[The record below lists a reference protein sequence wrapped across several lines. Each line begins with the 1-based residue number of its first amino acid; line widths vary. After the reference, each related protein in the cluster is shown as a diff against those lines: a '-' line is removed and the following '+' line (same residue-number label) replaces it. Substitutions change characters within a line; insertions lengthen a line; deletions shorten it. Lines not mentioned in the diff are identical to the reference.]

1 MSTSGGQKMNKNITY
16 DHSTSFKDQAIEDLF
31 NKHHTALLNKRMNWF
46 KRSDLAYKYALA
58 EFIKLYGRV

>member
-1 MSTSGGQKMNKNITY
+1 MNKNITY
-16 DHSTSFKDQAIEDLF
+16 DQTNSFKDKAIEDLF
-31 NKHHTALLNKRMNWF
+31 NKHHTALLHKPMNWF

>member
-1 MSTSGGQKMNKNITY
+1 MNKTITY

-31 NKHHTALLNKRMNWF
+31 NKHHTALLHKRMNWF

>member
-1 MSTSGGQKMNKNITY
+1 MNKNITY
-16 DHSTSFKDQAIEDLF
+16 DHSNSFKDRMIEDLF
-31 NKHHTALLNKRMNWF
+31 NKYHNALLHKRMNWF

>member
-1 MSTSGGQKMNKNITY
+1 MDINNKNITY
-16 DHSTSFKDQAIEDLF
+16 DHSTSFKDQAIGDLF
-31 NKHHTALLNKRMNWF
+31 NKHHSALLHKPMNWF